1 MSDVIL
7 DSSENYDSSVTKKTS
22 KKLEKGVKILLAILL
37 VFLAVEVVV
46 YFFVVPCLGN
56 VKISW
61 SGITDSEQEKFV
73 NIISKES
80 SKNWLKFNTAEV
92 NSLISSIPIVET
104 VRIEKRFPD
113 RVFINVTERIPVAM
127 SFINLDGKT
136 VPVQIDKKGI
146 LFSSDEIPV
155 SQNGSIPIVSGIPI
169 ENIPEGMK
177 IPVAYIV
184 LIDQIALLKSVNENY
199 FAEVS
204 EIQVVPKQYGNYE
217 LVLYPVKGH
226 TRVLADRSL
235 NEKALQYMM
244 VTLDVVKR
252 IEPDVKVVDLR
263 YGSVS
268 YYSNISDIGDSLE

>member
-1 MSDVIL
+1 MSDVVL

-22 KKLEKGVKILLAILL
+22 KKLEKGVKITLAILL
-37 VFLAVEVVV
+37 VFLAIEFVV
-46 YFFVVPCLGN
+46 YFYVVPCLGN

-61 SGITDSEQEKFV
+61 SGITDSEQEKFI

-80 SKNWLKFNTAEV
+80 SKNWLKFNTVEV
-92 NSLISSIPIVET
+92 HSLISSIPIVET

-113 RVFINVTERIPVAM
+113 KVFINVTERIPVAM